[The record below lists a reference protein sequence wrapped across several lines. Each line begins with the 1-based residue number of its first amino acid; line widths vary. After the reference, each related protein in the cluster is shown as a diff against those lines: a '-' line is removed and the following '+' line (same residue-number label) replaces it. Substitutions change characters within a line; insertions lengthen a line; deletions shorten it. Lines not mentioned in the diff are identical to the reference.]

1 MAVGYE
7 VAIGDVVDVLTESVL
22 LSGPK
27 VFTTTV
33 EEEAVVVEESVVV
46 AECGVVAVVSEV
58 VLVVVG
64 DEG

>member
-27 VFTTTV
+27 GFTTTV

-46 AECGVVAVVSEV
+46 AVVSEV